1 MLQIILA
8 YLVIFYQL
16 SAAFPTSFGQYD
28 LVTKESYHGT
38 TRFFIVDN
46 WGSLSVSPFDT
57 ASEVAVADAMDKLDV
72 KLNTT
77 FQLTLGD
84 NFYYDDVRANT
95 FEHVFSATSLQ
106 TSWHVLAGN
115 HDHRGNVS
123 TEIEYGKKS
132 K

>member
-16 SAAFPTSFGQYD
+16 SAAFPTSFGQYN
-28 LVTKESYHGT
+28 LVAEESDDET
-38 TRFFIVDN
+38 TRYFIVGD
-46 WGSLSVSPFDT
+46 WSGLPVLPFDT
-57 ASEVAVADAMDKLDV
+57 PSEVAIADAMGKLGV

-77 FQLTLGD
+77 FQLALGD
-84 NFYYDDVRANT
+84 NFYYYDVRANT